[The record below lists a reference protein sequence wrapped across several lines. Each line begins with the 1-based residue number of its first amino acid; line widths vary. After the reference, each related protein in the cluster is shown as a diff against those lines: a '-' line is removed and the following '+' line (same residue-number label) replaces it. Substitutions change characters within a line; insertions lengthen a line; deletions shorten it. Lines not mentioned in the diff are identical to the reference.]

1 MQRIWIDECPFSNG
15 DRVSVRP
22 RSRYSHCRLA
32 RHQRSCQV
40 ISLPLPL
47 LPLTLSPSPPLSSSS
62 PSLSLSLRSL
72 THVFRHGALV
82 KNAESLERIGTTN
95 MVVFDK
101 TGLFI
106 FYFLSSFP
114 LFFILT
120 HFSGTLTSGTI
131 SVVEV
136 FDFSGRRE
144 KREEG
149 EESVLALAGSVEFK
163 SPHPIAKAIVEHCKQ
178 NSILLLLFFSS
189 FSIPFS
195 LPSTSLSIVDSFDRR

>member
-1 MQRIWIDECPFSNG
+1 
-15 DRVSVRP
+15 
-22 RSRYSHCRLA
+22 
-32 RHQRSCQV
+32 
-40 ISLPLPL
+40 
-47 LPLTLSPSPPLSSSS
+47 
-62 PSLSLSLRSL
+62 
-72 THVFRHGALV
+72 
-82 KNAESLERIGTTN
+82 

-101 TGLFI
+101 TGLFL
-106 FYFLSSFP
+106 FYFLPSFL

-136 FDFSGRRE
+136 VDFSGRRE

-178 NSILLLLFFSS
+178 NSILLLLFF
-189 FSIPFS
+189 
-195 LPSTSLSIVDSFDRR
+195 LPSLFLSPFLPLRFLLLILLIEGRYRCRTRNVSNMEVRTGNGCRWEYQRRDEHIGWEHAVDERKQYHCRHECI